1 MSSGNYFPQSV
12 MDVEIPKKSEGFGLD
27 IPTIL
32 GSMNEQIPKSIQTF
46 L

>member
-27 IPTIL
+27 IPTITDRVA
-32 GSMNEQIPKSIQTF
+32 QIVARM
-46 L
+46 